1 MKFYYLSIDSNEVGF
16 FEIHLK
22 TCSNLPD
29 KDKRTYLG
37 PFNNGK
43 EALNRTIHSN
53 PNAILCKLCCGMD
66 QAIAKTATTRE
77 IEK

>member
-1 MKFYYLSIDSNEVGF
+1 MKFYYLSNEKNASGF

-22 TCSNLPD
+22 SCAYLPD
-29 KDKRTYLG
+29 RDKRTYLG

-53 PNAILCKLCCGMD
+53 PNAILCGHCCGKD
-66 QAIAKTATTRE
+66 VTIAKTSDKE
-77 IEK
+77 VEK

>member
-1 MKFYYLSIDSNEVGF
+1 MKFYYLSIESNAAGF

-22 TCSNLPD
+22 SCANLPD
-29 KDKRTYLG
+29 QDKRTYLG

-53 PNAILCKLCCGMD
+53 PNAILCEFCCGKD
-66 QAIAKTATTRE
+66 STIAKTSDSQE
-77 IEK
+77 IKM